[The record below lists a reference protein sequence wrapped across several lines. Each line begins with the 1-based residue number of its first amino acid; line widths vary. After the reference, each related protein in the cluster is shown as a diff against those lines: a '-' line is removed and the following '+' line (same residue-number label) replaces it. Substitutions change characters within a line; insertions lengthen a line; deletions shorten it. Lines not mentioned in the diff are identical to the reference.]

1 MLTRFLLLETPESIY
16 LAHDIHHI
24 IMDGKTTDVI
34 YHLIELA
41 YQDKELPPEAMSF
54 YEYTDYEIKSFET
67 AEYRESS
74 DYYKEKFQGLG
85 MTKLP
90 GELNN
95 KPGLLHQKSSFIPK
109 TKVDETCE
117 LNGIRPSWLFMS
129 AFEIVLS
136 RFSREESVCY
146 STALHGR
153 NLAHLRDTLGMFV
166 KTAPVLAHLEDETK
180 VIDLTSP

>member
-1 MLTRFLLLETPESIY
+1 
-16 LAHDIHHI
+16 
-24 IMDGKTTDVI
+24 
-34 YHLIELA
+34 
-41 YQDKELPPEAMSF
+41 
-54 YEYTDYEIKSFET
+54 KSFET

-180 VIDLTSP
+180 VIDYIQSHKLELDSIRTHDMYPFTHFCSELGIVPELTFGFQGRFIKDDIHFL